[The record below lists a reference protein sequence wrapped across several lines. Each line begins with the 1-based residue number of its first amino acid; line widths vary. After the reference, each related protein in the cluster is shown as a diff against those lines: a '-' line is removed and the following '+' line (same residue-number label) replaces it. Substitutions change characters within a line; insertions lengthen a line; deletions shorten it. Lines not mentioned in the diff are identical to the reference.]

1 MTQTHGTVRWS
12 ELMTRDVGAS
22 RAWYERVCGWVFEA
36 SPMDGVDYHLALAH
50 GRPVAGIV
58 DLAQMEGMDGVPP
71 HWFTY
76 LEVDDLEA
84 AVARAGEAGGRV
96 VRPPFEVPDVGRIAI
111 VEDAGGAVL
120 GLMTSVS
127 DWDLPDAANGALENL
142 PV

>member
-22 RAWYERVCGWVFEA
+22 RAWYERVCGWAFEA
-36 SPMDGVDYHLALAH
+36 SEMPEGTYHLAMAH
-50 GRPVAGIV
+50 GRPVAGLC
-58 DLAQMEGMDGVPP
+58 DLGEMEGMEGVPP

-76 LEVDDLEA
+76 LEVDDLDA

-96 VRPPFEVPDVGRIAI
+96 VRPPYEVPEVGRFAI
-111 VEDAGGAVL
+111 VEDAGGAGL

-127 DWDLPDAANGALENL
+127 DWDLPDASDGALENL